1 MVAPNPRRALSAVSS
16 HALFSIF
23 LKSPTNPRN
32 TMKFRKKPVIIEAI
46 QYDGSPASGSAA
58 CNFMGLER
66 VLFSD
71 TQGLFIDTLEG
82 TITAAIG
89 DWIIK
94 GVKGEFYPCKDDI
107 FEATYEAVD
116 SCENS
121 GIK

>member
-1 MVAPNPRRALSAVSS
+1 
-16 HALFSIF
+16 
-23 LKSPTNPRN
+23 
-32 TMKFRKKPVIIEAI
+32 MKFRKKPVIIEAI

-82 TITAAIG
+82 TMTAAIG

-94 GVKGEFYPCKDDI
+94 GVKGEFYPCKPDI
-107 FEATYEAVD
+107 FEATYEPAD
-116 SCENS
+116 SLERPYGCPLS
-121 GIK
+121 TA

>member
-1 MVAPNPRRALSAVSS
+1 
-16 HALFSIF
+16 
-23 LKSPTNPRN
+23 
-32 TMKFRKKPVIIEAI
+32 MKFRKKPVIIEAI

-82 TITAAIG
+82 TMTAAIG

-94 GVKGEFYPCKDDI
+94 GVKGEIYPCKSEI
-107 FEATYEAVD
+107 FEMTYEPAD
-116 SCENS
+116 SLENAGTQRGRDDDAPPATDTRTRPS
-121 GIK
+121 LK